1 MKTVLQ
7 RVTEASCVIDG
18 SVVGEI
24 GQGYMILT
32 GFCPTDTRDTVDRMI
47 RKILALRVFSD
58 EEGKMNRSLR
68 DVEASVLNIS
78 QFTLYAD
85 CRKGNRPG
93 FSQAACPE
101 TAISLY
107 NYMNEQLA
115 RQVPTATGRFGAD
128 MQIHLV
134 NDGPV
139 TIELEMGEQ

>member
-1 MKTVLQ
+1 MRCVLQ
-7 RVTEASCVIDG
+7 RVTEARCVIEG
-18 SVVGEI
+18 ETVGEI
-24 GQGYMILT
+24 GAGYMILT
-32 GFCPTDTRDTVDRMI
+32 GLCAADTKDTIDRMI
-47 RKILALRVFSD
+47 RKILGLRVFSD
-58 EEGKMNRSLR
+58 EQGKMNRSLL
-68 DVEASVLNIS
+68 DVEGSVLNIS

-101 TAISLY
+101 VAIPLY

-128 MQIHLV
+128 MQIHLI

-139 TIELEMGEQ
+139 TIELEMGVI

>member
-1 MKTVLQ
+1 MRTVLQ
-7 RVTEASCVIDG
+7 RVSEASCVIDG
-18 SVVGEI
+18 ETVGQI

-32 GFCPTDTRDTVDRMI
+32 GFCPADTRETVDRMI
-47 RKILALRVFSD
+47 HKILALRVFSD
-58 EEGKMNRSLR
+58 EQGKMNRSLL
-68 DVEASVLNIS
+68 DVQGSVLNIS

-85 CRKGNRPG
+85 CRRGNRPG

-101 TAISLY
+101 TAVPLY

-115 RQVPTATGRFGAD
+115 KQVPTATGRFGAD

-139 TIELEMGEQ
+139 TIELEMGEI

>member
-1 MKTVLQ
+1 
-7 RVTEASCVIDG
+7 
-18 SVVGEI
+18 
-24 GQGYMILT
+24 
-32 GFCPTDTRDTVDRMI
+32 MI
-47 RKILALRVFSD
+47 RKILGLRVFSD
-58 EEGKMNRSLR
+58 EQGKMNRSLL
-68 DVEASVLNIS
+68 DVEGSVLNIS

-101 TAISLY
+101 VAIPLY

-128 MQIHLV
+128 MQIHLI

-139 TIELEMGEQ
+139 TIELEMGEI